1 MRISDLNRTDASAPG
16 LTPAEQSALLRAK
29 AARDMGRVAVF
40 ECPRNPMVTRL
51 RPAVCADLYIRAMRA
66 QSISDDDA
74 LRLPYCGGCPVGAA
88 NADAEGMEAPSRRVR
103 PQRPNMRGKII
114 EAISDGCTTSTE
126 IAARLKVNRE
136 TVGSHLSAM
145 TAEGLVVRTGEIRG
159 NNGVRG
165 SFTYEVAE

>member
-74 LRLPYCGGCPVGAA
+74 LRLPYCGGCPVGSA
-88 NADAEGMEAPSRRVR
+88 NAEAEGLRAPAKRAS
-103 PQRPNMRGKII
+103 PQRPNLRGRII
-114 EAISDGCTTSTE
+114 EAISEGCTTSAE
-126 IAARLKVNRE
+126 IADRLKASRA
-136 TVGSHLSAM
+136 TVGSRLTAL
-145 TAEGLVVRTGEIRG
+145 TAEGRVIRTGEIKG

-165 SFTYEVAE
+165 SYTYGVAE